1 MHFKSIAS
9 HPVTLTIK
17 NRLFFS
23 TPKSFEVPELLVLRP
38 QPSLSSSEYTSSDPS
53 VVFVGCI
60 SLKLGVLGCF
70 SFAVPGPQVCAG
82 SS

>member
-9 HPVTLTIK
+9 RPVTLTVK
-17 NRLFFS
+17 SRLFFS
-23 TPKSFEVPELLVLRP
+23 IPKSFEVPELLVLRP
-38 QPSLSSSEYTSSDPS
+38 QPSLSSSASDPL
-53 VVFVGCI
+53 VVFIGCI
-60 SLKLGVLGCF
+60 SLKLGVLGFF